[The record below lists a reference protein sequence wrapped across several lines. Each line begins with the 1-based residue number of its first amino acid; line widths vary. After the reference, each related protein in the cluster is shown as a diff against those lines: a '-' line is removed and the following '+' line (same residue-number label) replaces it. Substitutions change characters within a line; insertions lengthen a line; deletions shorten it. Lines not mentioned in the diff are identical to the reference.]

1 MNDYNSGVTDTLNY
15 IREELGID
23 LVSESD
29 ILARLRQDDLVI
41 RSVFLECRQWR
52 DKTAGQ
58 TYTSAALHL
67 NGRRVAIFGLQYGGL
82 ENMEETAALY
92 LERVELLPP
101 DNRTHIARRFREAGI
116 DYYYATEWRIRR
128 ETWLHGESLTAE
140 ELREELTAATFRRV
154 LV

>member
-92 LERVELLPP
+92 LERVELLAP
-101 DNRTHIARRFREAGI
+101 DNGTHIARRFREAGI